1 LSDFRSVFDT
11 DSNFGLNTSALFVS
25 SIFLIKLMNLT
36 SLFSTLK
43 DSVERLALED
53 FSVLL
58 FGLYLKDSLSNFSV
72 YKKKLIFQKF

>member
-1 LSDFRSVFDT
+1 
-11 DSNFGLNTSALFVS
+11 
-25 SIFLIKLMNLT
+25 MNLT

-72 YKKKLIFQKF
+72 

>member
-1 LSDFRSVFDT
+1 MSDFRSVFDT
-11 DSNFGLNTSALFVS
+11 DSNFGLNTSELFVS

-72 YKKKLIFQKF
+72 YKKKINFS